1 MELRTK
7 GVVWVDKQVP
17 QGPHFYFL
25 SHLGTDF
32 KQFADFMRQF

>member
-1 MELRTK
+1 VK
-7 GVVWVDKQVP
+7 GIVWIDKNVP

-32 KQFADFMRQF
+32 KKFIDFMREF